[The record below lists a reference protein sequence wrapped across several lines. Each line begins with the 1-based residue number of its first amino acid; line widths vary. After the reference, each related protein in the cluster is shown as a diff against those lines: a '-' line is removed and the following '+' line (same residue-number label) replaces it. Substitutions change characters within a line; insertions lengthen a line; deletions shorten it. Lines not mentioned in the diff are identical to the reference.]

1 MQEEF
6 EEHAEKAKSLPE
18 TTTNESKLILY
29 GLYKQAT
36 VGDVNTSYYYA
47 P

>member
-6 EEHAEKAKSLPE
+6 EEHAEKVKTLPE
-18 TTTNESKLILY
+18 TTTNENKLILY

-36 VGDVNTSYYYA
+36 VGDVNTS
-47 P
+47 